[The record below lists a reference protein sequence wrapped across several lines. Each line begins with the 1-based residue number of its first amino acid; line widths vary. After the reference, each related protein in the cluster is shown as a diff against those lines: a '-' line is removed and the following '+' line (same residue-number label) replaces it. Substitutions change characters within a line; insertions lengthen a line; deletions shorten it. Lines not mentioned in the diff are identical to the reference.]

1 MSEHESV
8 EARYEIAIRKFQE
21 HLTQDE
27 DGTFRLD
34 VEDGGKIG
42 VDPVVFADLKR
53 SLEETNRK
61 IRAGEIDPK
70 QVGRWP

>member
-8 EARYEIAIRKFQE
+8 DARYQNAIRRFQD
-21 HLTQDE
+21 HLTRAE
-27 DGTFRLD
+27 DGTFRLG
-34 VEDGGKIG
+34 VEDGAKIG

-61 IRAGEIDPK
+61 IRDREIDSK
-70 QVGRWP
+70 QVGNWP